1 MITRVALVFLM
12 VCMVTPATFA
22 GFVLRFETSP
32 GAGSSAGFGAGT
44 TNNVNLYL
52 VATESADITQLSA
65 SGVSTANIGFPG
77 DPDAFDPADVI
88 PGVTLAGVG
97 TIQSS
102 NPSAFFDTRFGGVTV
117 NQKGAAWTASEG
129 TTGSGVFGSPI
140 GSEYYVLLGGFSVT
154 AGSNVGEMG
163 TLSLVAAEVELSF
176 HDEPNFTNINVTS
189 FGNFTFTAVPEPS
202 AFLLM
207 GMAVTGGAAFLR
219 RRKGSAQP
227 APAAK
232 E

>member
-32 GAGSSAGFGAGT
+32 GAGSNANFGAGT

-52 VATESADITQLSA
+52 VATGTNDISTLSA
-65 SGVSTANIGFPG
+65 SGVGNAILGSPDDPFEAGVNLTGIGSIQSASPN
-77 DPDAFDPADVI
+77 PAFDTA
-88 PGVTLAGVG
+88 VG
-97 TIQSS
+97 
-102 NPSAFFDTRFGGVTV
+102 AV
-117 NQKGAAWTASEG
+117 NGTNTAAAWTASEG
-129 TTGSGVFGSPI
+129 LSGSGVFGSTI
-140 GSEYYVLLGGFSVT
+140 NGEYYVLLGSFSIT
-154 AGSNVGEMG
+154 AGNNIGDSG
-163 TLSLVAAEVELSF
+163 TLSLVSDQVELTLYDDDLTSI
-176 HDEPNFTNINVTS
+176 TVSS

-219 RRKGSAQP
+219 RRKVAVQP
-227 APAAK
+227 EATVT